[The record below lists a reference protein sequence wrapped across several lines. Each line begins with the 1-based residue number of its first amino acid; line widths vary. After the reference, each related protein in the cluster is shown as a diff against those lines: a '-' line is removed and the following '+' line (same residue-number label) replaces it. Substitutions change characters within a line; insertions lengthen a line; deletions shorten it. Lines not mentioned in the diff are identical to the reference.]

1 MSSLSGALEKN
12 AADESLMRRR
22 QEKQLAIFLINL
34 IWERDYGEAISKL
47 VDGIIDS
54 SHSHRKKEENGSH
67 HGGDKGVH
75 VGGHHLVDG
84 TLAPECSAQR
94 KSVFGFSK
102 HTQTHLSTTEIAKSL
117 FVPIKPPQLS
127 KGLPV
132 DVFDERSVVY
142 QIDFEVL
149 DKHSFNKMHR
159 NLFALSLFK
168 ELQDALNL
176 VKRIQ
181 DTFKVNKTHLAL
193 KFAKITENILV

>member
-1 MSSLSGALEKN
+1 MLCPTQKCFRVQQA
-12 AADESLMRRR
+12 
-22 QEKQLAIFLINL
+22 
-34 IWERDYGEAISKL
+34 
-47 VDGIIDS
+47 
-54 SHSHRKKEENGSH
+54 
-67 HGGDKGVH
+67 
-75 VGGHHLVDG
+75 
-84 TLAPECSAQR
+84 
-94 KSVFGFSK
+94 
-102 HTQTHLSTTEIAKSL
+102 HTNTPTSTAEIAKSL

-176 VKRIQ
+176 SKRIQ
-181 DTFKVNKTHLAL
+181 DTFKVNNEQDVLGS
-193 KFAKITENILV
+193 